1 MARVTLF
8 GAFQDMAGWRTRESD
23 AGTLGALRDELA
35 AEHAPLGERLE
46 LASTLVILNGA
57 VAPRGRHADDTP
69 LSPGDEVG
77 FGPPVSGG

>member
-8 GAFQDMAGWRTRESD
+8 GAFQDMAGWRTRELD
-23 AGTLGALRDELA
+23 AGTLGALREALST
-35 AEHAPLGERLE
+35 EHSPLGERLE
-46 LASTLVILNGA
+46 HASTLVILNGA

-69 LSPGDEVG
+69 LSPDDEVG